1 MYHMSADFWVTCRPE
16 VFYKN
21 SNVMKIIIFLQW
33 LAMDKR
39 KWTETLPIN
48 RP

>member
-21 SNVMKIIIFLQW
+21 SNVIKVVFLQW
-33 LAMDKR
+33 LTMDKR